1 MRNKAK
7 DFPNV
12 KMTHAPEDESEYLA
26 LRPDGTINNRPQERA
41 AHSRDRDINQTGR
54 NKRGS

>member
-7 DFPNV
+7 SFPNV
-12 KMTHAPEDESEYLA
+12 KMTHAPDDQSEYLA
-26 LRPDGTINNRPQERA
+26 LRPDGTINSQPKERT

-54 NKRGS
+54 NHRG